1 MLIEKKVQINA
12 IKTDDY
18 RAGKIG
24 NTVVI
29 TQGSFAVYVPEEE
42 CRLDISKLKEIPI
55 NMLEEYSSEN
65 LWSLLRPV
73 ELTNKVVVLRKSTA
87 RLLVNK
93 KTNKKIWVNK
103 KYLKMFKGCGFH
115 LVDMGKKWDILA
127 CTRGG
132 RIIGIIFPMDIH
144 GEWE

>member
-73 ELTNKVVVLRKSTA
+73 ELTNKVVVLKKSTA

-93 KTNKKIWVNK
+93 KTNK
-103 KYLKMFKGCGFH
+103 F
-115 LVDMGKKWDILA
+115 
-127 CTRGG
+127 
-132 RIIGIIFPMDIH
+132 
-144 GEWE
+144 

>member
-42 CRLDISKLKEIPI
+42 CRLD
-55 NMLEEYSSEN
+55 
-65 LWSLLRPV
+65 
-73 ELTNKVVVLRKSTA
+73 
-87 RLLVNK
+87 
-93 KTNKKIWVNK
+93 
-103 KYLKMFKGCGFH
+103 
-115 LVDMGKKWDILA
+115 
-127 CTRGG
+127 
-132 RIIGIIFPMDIH
+132 
-144 GEWE
+144 